1 MRLYTKKDIED
12 ITYGIDTIK
21 KLKPRKYKH
30 KGSNNNDIG
39 FIAQELETVI
49 PEVVSGDEGSKGV
62 SYGNL
67 TAALTKAIQ
76 ELTTKI
82 ETLEQE
88 NIALRARVTNLEG
101 E

>member
-1 MRLYTKKDIED
+1 MPEIVGGHEGNK
-12 ITYGIDTIK
+12 GI
-21 KLKPRKYKH
+21 
-30 KGSNNNDIG
+30 
-39 FIAQELETVI
+39 
-49 PEVVSGDEGSKGV
+49 

-76 ELTTKI
+76 ELTTKV

>member
-1 MRLYTKKDIED
+1 M
-12 ITYGIDTIK
+12 
-21 KLKPRKYKH
+21 
-30 KGSNNNDIG
+30 
-39 FIAQELETVI
+39 I